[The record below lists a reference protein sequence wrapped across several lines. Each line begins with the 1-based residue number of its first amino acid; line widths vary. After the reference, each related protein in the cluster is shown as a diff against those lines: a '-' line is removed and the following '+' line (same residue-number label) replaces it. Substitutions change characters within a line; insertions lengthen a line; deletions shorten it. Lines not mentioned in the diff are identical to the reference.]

1 MTVSPTLMPDFVA
14 LPDTPVTFRPPPG
27 LFESPS
33 LRPRGLSIS
42 ICKQVLSEFCKDRG
56 APILLTRPRT
66 V

>member
-42 ICKQVLSEFCKDRG
+42 ICSQVSQVSVWTEEHPFS
-56 APILLTRPRT
+56 
-66 V
+66 